1 MTWQLRFSRFVA
13 FAVLLLGTLS
23 GLSQRSTTITP
34 PTPDRFVPLD
44 AILQSAIARQL
55 TPGAVCIVGHNGAV
69 IYRRAYGFRAV
80 NPILEPMTVDTVFDM
95 ASLTKVMATTG
106 SIMRMVQLGQ
116 IKLND
121 PVAKYIPD
129 FAQNGKEDVTIRQLL
144 THYSGLRADLDLR
157 PQWTGLEEG
166 YRRAN
171 AEKLINPP
179 GSTFLYSDIN
189 FIVLGELVQKV
200 SGVPLDQYAEAFIF
214 GPLGMK
220 TTQFLPPMSLLAR
233 TAPTLV
239 NEKTGEVLRAVV
251 HDPTARAMGGVA
263 GHAGLFST
271 ADDTA
276 KFAQTMLN
284 GGSPVWS
291 KAIVEKMTTPQQPP
305 NLTVVRGLG
314 WDIDSPFSSNRGDL
328 LPVGSFGHTGFTG
341 TSLWI
346 DPTTNSYIVL
356 LTNAVHLKD
365 GTVIALRTEV
375 ATAVASIL
383 NLSVP
388 QEQKYRLSRITGYNE
403 VAAASRRIVAR
414 NGAVLL
420 GIDQLEADNFEPLR
434 QLGVAKPRIGLLTNQ
449 ATVDS
454 LGHRTIDVLAH
465 ASGLHLSVIFAP
477 DGGSSSEG
485 GSAKDGPGKDGPG
498 KEGPTKDGPTGT
510 PIYSVAGDNEATRRP
525 PAEALRNLDVV
536 VVDFQDTGARLSPLT
551 ATLSYFLEAAAQAGK
566 PVIVLDRPNP
576 LNGAYVQGPVSDAG
590 GGANSQPMP
599 PRHGLTVAELAK
611 LLNPE
616 RNLNAKLTVV
626 PMKGWLRGDWF
637 DSTGLLWANP
647 ATDLRNLEQML
658 LYPGV
663 ALLGATNISV
673 GKGTDSPYQLVGAP
687 WVHAADFAAYLNA
700 RKVEG
705 VRFVPEQFTP
715 VSGSYARQQCGGV
728 NILVIDRETVDTAE
742 LGIELAAALHKLYP
756 QQFEMG
762 HLSDRLANQ
771 AAFQALQSGEDP
783 RRIADDWRDGLDQF
797 MQVRA
802 KYLLY

>member
-1 MTWQLRFSRFVA
+1 MKQRVCPFRSLVTVL
-13 FAVLLLGTLS
+13 VLLAGVLPGF
-23 GLSQRSTTITP
+23 SQLTAP
-34 PTPDRFVPLD
+34 AAKPAPDRFQPLD
-44 AILQSAIARQL
+44 LILQTAVVNKL
-55 TPGAVCIVGHNGAV
+55 TPGVVCIVGHNGAV
-69 IYRRAYGFRAV
+69 IYRKAFGFRSV
-80 NPILEPMTVDTVFDM
+80 NPMLETMTVDTVFDM

-106 SIMRMVQLGQ
+106 SILRMVQLGQ

-157 PQWTGLEEG
+157 PTWSGMEEG

-200 SGVPLDQYAEAFIF
+200 GGITLNQYAETFIF
-214 GPLGMK
+214 GPLGMN
-220 TTQFLPPMSLLAR
+220 TTRFLPPLAWLAR
-233 TAPTLV
+233 TAPTQV

-276 KFAQTMLN
+276 KFAQAMLN
-284 GGSPVWS
+284 GGAPVWS
-291 KAIVEKMTTPQQPP
+291 REIVEKMTTPQQPP

-328 LPVGSFGHTGFTG
+328 LPVGSYGHTGFTG

-346 DPTTNSYIVL
+346 DPTTDSYIIL
-356 LTNAVHLKD
+356 LTNAVHLKG

-414 NGAVLL
+414 NGRVLL
-420 GIDQLEADNFEPLR
+420 GIDELESSDFEALR
-434 QLGVAKPRIGLLTNQ
+434 QFGTNKPRIGLLTNQ
-449 ATVDS
+449 AAVDS

-465 ASGLHLSVIFAP
+465 GSGLHLAGVFDV
-477 DGGSSSEG
+477 DGAESAASKDPATGVPVYGLGGDQAGS
-485 GSAKDGPGKDGPG
+485 
-498 KEGPTKDGPTGT
+498 
-510 PIYSVAGDNEATRRP
+510 RP
-525 PAEALRNLDVV
+525 SIDALRNFDVI
-536 VVDFQDTGARLSPLT
+536 VVDVQDTGARVSPLT
-551 ATLSYFLEAAAQAGK
+551 LDLAAFLDTAAKAGK
-566 PVIVLDRPNP
+566 PVVILDRPNP
-576 LNGAYVQGPVSDAG
+576 LNGAYVQGPVVDAG
-590 GGANSQPMP
+590 HAGYQSLP

-611 LLNPE
+611 LLNAE
-616 RNLNAKLTVV
+616 RNINAKLTVV
-626 PMKGWLRGDWF
+626 PMKGWIRGDWF
-637 DSTGLLWANP
+637 DSTGLLWVNP
-647 ATDLRNLEQML
+647 APDIKDVQQML
-658 LYPGV
+658 LYSGV
-663 ALLGATNISV
+663 ALLE
-673 GKGTDSPYQLVGAP
+673 GTDISIRKGANSAYEMLGAP
-687 WVHAADFAAYLNA
+687 WIHAVEFAEYLNE
-700 RKVEG
+700 RKIEG
-705 VRFVPEQFTP
+705 VRFLPVQFTP
-715 VSGSYARQQCGGV
+715 ALGKHARQQCGGV
-728 NILVIDRETVDTAE
+728 NIMVIDRETLDPAE

-756 QQFEMG
+756 KDFDMTR
-762 HLSDRLANQ
+762 LSDSLGNQ
-771 AAFQALQSGEDP
+771 SVVQALQNGEDP

-802 KYLLY
+802 KYLIY

>member
-1 MTWQLRFSRFVA
+1 LTRHTRCFSQLTSI
-13 FAVLLLGTLS
+13 AVLLLCSLA
-23 GLSQRSTTITP
+23 GLSQRSTPATQAAA
-34 PTPDRFVPLD
+34 DRFAPLD
-44 AILQSAIARQL
+44 LILQNAIAKGL
-55 TPGAVCIVGHNGAV
+55 TPGVVCIVGHNGVV
-69 IYRRAYGFRAV
+69 IYRRAFGFRSI

-129 FAQNGKEDVTIRQLL
+129 FAQNGKEEVTIRQLL

-157 PQWTGLEEG
+157 PSWTGLDEG

-200 SGVPLDQYAEAFIF
+200 SGVTLNQYAETFIF
-214 GPLGMK
+214 GPLGMN
-220 TTQFLPPMSLLAR
+220 TTRFLPPMSLLAR
-233 TAPTLV
+233 TAPTQV

-276 KFAQTMLN
+276 KFAQAMLS

-291 KAIVEKMTTPQQPP
+291 KEIVEKMTTPQQPP

-314 WDIDSPFSSNRGDL
+314 WDIDSPFSSSRGDL

-341 TSLWI
+341 TSIWI
-346 DPTTNSYIVL
+346 DPTTNSYIIL
-356 LTNAVHLKD
+356 LTNSVHLKE

-375 ATAVASIL
+375 ATAVASLL
-383 NLSVP
+383 NLSIP
-388 QEQKYRLSRITGYNE
+388 QEQRYRLARITGYNE
-403 VAAASRRIVAR
+403 TAAASRRIVAR
-414 NGAVLL
+414 NGKVLL
-420 GIDQLEADNFEPLR
+420 GIDQLEAADFEPLR
-434 QLGVAKPRIGLLTNQ
+434 QFGVSKPRIGLLTNQ
-449 ATVDS
+449 TGVDS
-454 LGHRTIDVLAH
+454 QGHRTIDVLAH
-465 ASGLHLSVIFAP
+465 GNGLHLAAIFVAESATTSEI
-477 DGGSSSEG
+477 GG
-485 GSAKDGPGKDGPG
+485 AKDAA
-498 KEGPTKDGPTGT
+498 TGA
-510 PIYSVAGDNEATRRP
+510 PIYSVGGDTEASRRP
-525 PAEALRNLDVV
+525 SADALHNVDVM
-536 VVDFQDTGARLSPLT
+536 VVDLEDTGARVSPLT
-551 ATLSYFLEAAAQAGK
+551 STLGYFLEAATKAGK
-566 PVIVLDRPNP
+566 PVVVLDRPNP
-576 LNGAYVQGPVSDAG
+576 LTGAYVQGPVSDAG
-590 GGANSQPMP
+590 QASRANYQPLP
-599 PRHGLTVAELAK
+599 ARHGLTVAELAK
-611 LLNPE
+611 LLNTE
-616 RNLNAKLTVV
+616 RNINAKLTVV
-626 PMKGWLRGDWF
+626 PMRGWIRGDWF
-637 DSTGLLWANP
+637 DSTGLLWA
-647 ATDLRNLEQML
+647 DLSPELHDLQQAL

-663 ALLGATNISV
+663 ALLEATNVSV
-673 GKGTDSPYQLVGAP
+673 GKGTDAPYQVLGAP
-687 WVHAADFAAYLNA
+687 WIHAVDLASYLNE
-700 RKVEG
+700 RKIEG
-705 VRFVPEQFTP
+705 VRFVPIQFTP
-715 VSGSYARQQCGGV
+715 ASGNYARQQCSGV
-728 NILVIDRETVDTAE
+728 EMMVIDRETLDSAE

-756 QQFEMG
+756 QQFEIG
-762 HLSDRLANQ
+762 HVSDLLANQ

>member
-1 MTWQLRFSRFVA
+1 MNSRLRLFFRFA
-13 FAVLLLGTLS
+13 IFAVLLLDSLAVF
-23 GLSQRSTTITP
+23 SQRSAA
-34 PTPDRFVPLD
+34 PTQNATERFAPLD
-44 AILQSAIARQL
+44 VILQSAVARGL
-55 TPGAVCIVGHNGAV
+55 TPGVVCIVGHNGAV
-69 IYRRAYGFRAV
+69 IYRKAFGFRAV
-80 NPILEPMTVDTVFDM
+80 TPVLEPMTIDTVFDM

-129 FAQNGKEDVTIRQLL
+129 FAQNGKEEVTIRELL

-157 PQWTGLEEG
+157 PPWSGLEEG

-200 SGVPLDQYAEAFIF
+200 SGITLNQYAETFIF
-214 GPLGMK
+214 GPLGMNM
-220 TTQFLPPMSLLAR
+220 TRFLPPLSWLGR
-233 TAPTLV
+233 TAPTQV

-276 KFAQTMLN
+276 KFAQAMLN

-314 WDIDSPFSSNRGDL
+314 WDIDSPFSSNRGEL
-328 LPVGSFGHTGFTG
+328 LPVGSYGHTGFTG

-346 DPTTNSYIVL
+346 DPTTDSYIIL
-356 LTNAVHLKD
+356 LTNAVHLKEGT

-375 ATAVASIL
+375 ATLVASLL

-414 NGAVLL
+414 NGKTVL
-420 GIDQLEADNFEPLR
+420 GIDQLESTNFEALR
-434 QLGVAKPRIGLLTNQ
+434 QFGTTKPHIALLTNPA
-449 ATVDS
+449 ATDTV
-454 LGHRTIDVLAH
+454 GNRTIDVVAH
-465 ASGLHLSVIFAP
+465 GSGLHLGAIFALDAIP
-477 DGGSSSEG
+477 GGT
-485 GSAKDGPGKDGPG
+485 
-498 KEGPTKDGPTGT
+498 TKDTATGA
-510 PIYSVAGDNEATRRP
+510 PVYSLAGDA
-525 PAEALRNLDVV
+525 PAASRVSADALRPFDVLV
-536 VVDFQDTGARLSPLT
+536 IDVQDSGARTSQLT
-551 ATLSYFLEAAAQAGK
+551 NTLAAFVEAAAKAGK
-566 PVIVLDRPNP
+566 PVLVLDRPNP
-576 LNGAYVQGPVSDAG
+576 LNGAYVQGPVADAG
-590 GGANSQPMP
+590 RAGFQPLP
-599 PRHGLTVAELAK
+599 LRPGLTAGELAK
-611 LLNPE
+611 LLNGE
-616 RNLNAKLTVV
+616 RSLNAKVTVL
-626 PMKGWLRGDWF
+626 PMKGWFRGDWF
-637 DSTGLLWANP
+637 DSTGLTWMTP
-647 ATDLRNLEQML
+647 EPDVHDLQQLL

-663 ALLGATNISV
+663 AILEGTNVSV
-673 GKGTDSPYQLVGAP
+673 GKGTPSPYQTVGAP
-687 WVHAADFAAYLNA
+687 WVHGTELAAYLNQ
-700 RKVEG
+700 REIEG
-705 VRFVPEQFTP
+705 VRFLPVQFTP
-715 VSGSYARQQCGGV
+715 DSGKHAHQQCGGV
-728 NILVIDRETVDTAE
+728 SIIVIDRETVDTAE

-756 QQFEMG
+756 KDFD
-762 HLSDRLANQ
+762 LTRVADSLANQ
-771 AAFQALQSGEDP
+771 VAFQVLQSGEDP
-783 RRIADDWRDGLDQF
+783 RRIADGWRDGLDQF